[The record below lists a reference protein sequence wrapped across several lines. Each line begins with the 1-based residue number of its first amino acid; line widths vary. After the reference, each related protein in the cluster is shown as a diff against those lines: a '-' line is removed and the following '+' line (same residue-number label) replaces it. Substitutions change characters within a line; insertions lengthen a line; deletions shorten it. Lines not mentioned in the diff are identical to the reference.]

1 MILTLNNQPKK
12 PRIHQTLC
20 VFLLLFCVD
29 AMWGNN
35 PAFSTNYFDNL
46 TRRDGLVQSNIR
58 AISTDSK
65 GFVWLGSSGGLY
77 KWDGSVL
84 SIYQNDKKDSLSL
97 SNNNVSALQ
106 QAADSSGL
114 WIGTVF
120 GGLNFFD
127 FNTAQFQ
134 SWLPVIS
141 EKQGD
146 RFLNN
151 IVSICEVNDTL
162 LLLGTSLQGLLMVHL
177 DKNKQVTSHERIITE
192 EGEKNFSAF
201 NCKKID
207 NRIYAGTTRGLFI
220 FSEKG
225 RLIKQIPALESGTIK
240 EEWIKDIAQLSSGKI
255 LMATHNQLWEWQEET
270 MTPSLFTSNPEAQQ
284 ITSLTVDHNDDVWLG
299 TINNGIFKT
308 DASGKNIQHFTASE
322 KDGHLLNNQIN
333 DLEFYGHQP
342 VLFAATPAGLSTTD
356 FQKHIFKS
364 YDLRRLSNAQ
374 NTSVFF
380 LMEDS
385 LQRIWFWSL
394 DGLFRQNATN
404 QRFERILNTDYG
416 KKQNI
421 VMDGV
426 EFNGKIF
433 LATSNGL
440 LETELEGGSLKWH
453 RFSNNSVSDL
463 RINNF
468 SSLAITPD
476 NRIWLTSQAGI
487 VIFNPISGTQTIYPF
502 PLKEWETNFV
512 NVTDIVFTHQH
523 KKCWIGTKSEFLIY
537 FDTETKKFQKIP
549 AFLENSE
556 NQRLPRSN
564 YVLSMAAQNDDYIWL
579 ATFGSGLL
587 QLNTRSLELSDEYAI
602 NTLSTNTYAVCSD
615 SMNNLWISTDYG
627 ITRFSPETEEM
638 HEFGLDEGTFCQE
651 FNERA
656 VHVTPE
662 GKIMMGGINGF
673 VFFDP
678 TDIQL
683 NHYIPPVYISS
694 YYTGVPNSTIGGQIA
709 IDVEEVTSDTI
720 EIPYGRDNL
729 SIEVSVLNFS
739 HPEKNMIAWKLEGFD
754 KEWSEASATHIISY
768 SNLAPGKYE
777 LKVKGANNHDLW
789 NEEGDTLHIVVTAP
803 FYYKR
808 WFIWAF
814 GLFVFFLILGV
825 FLMRMKL
832 LKRQKVVLAGL
843 VREKTRNLQKAIQEL
858 RESQGKVMLQNQELE
873 IHRHDLKE
881 LVARRTADLEKA
893 KIKAEESD
901 RLKTAFLANLS
912 HEIRTPMNAIVGFST
927 LLNNLELSE
936 NDKAEFITMIQQS
949 GENLLALINDII
961 DISRIETG
969 QMSLHH
975 KFVKLGPF
983 LSSIMKT
990 LEFQPRKSYELKL
1003 ILDVS
1008 ESLQEVSIF
1017 TDEHRLRQVIV
1028 NLMGNALKFTSE
1040 GYIKLSVEK
1049 FSGKDLKTFIP
1060 NLEIQDPPHRV
1071 LVFIVEDT
1079 GIGISES
1086 EQKNIFQPFRKAE
1099 NFSDSIYGG
1108 MGLGLSIVKSI
1119 LPALGGDITLRSYP
1133 GQGTTFYFF
1142 IPYDT
1147 RGIQD

>member
-1 MILTLNNQPKK
+1 MFLTLYDQQIKT
-12 PRIHQTLC
+12 RIYQTLC
-20 VFLLLFCVD
+20 VLILLFGFNSV
-29 AMWGNN
+29 WGNT
-35 PAFSTNYFDNL
+35 PSSSTYYFDNL
-46 TRRDGLVQSNIR
+46 TRQDGLVQSNIR
-58 AISTDSK
+58 AISVDSK
-65 GFVWLGSSGGLY
+65 GFIWLGSSGGLY

-106 QAADSSGL
+106 QASDGSGL
-114 WIGTVF
+114 WVGTVF

-127 FNTAQFQ
+127 YNTAKFQ

-151 IVSICEVNDTL
+151 IVSICEVNDSL
-162 LLLGTSLQGLLMVHL
+162 LLLGTNLNGLLKVHL
-177 DKNKQVTSHERIITE
+177 DKNKQVTSHKRITTG

-201 NCKKID
+201 NCKKIG
-207 NRIYAGTTRGLFI
+207 NRVYAGTTRGLFI
-220 FSEKG
+220 FNEEG
-225 RLIKQIPALESGTIK
+225 HLIKQIPALKNGAIK
-240 EEWIKDIAQLSSGKI
+240 EEWIKDITQLSSGKI
-255 LMATHNQLWEWQEET
+255 LIATHNKLWEWNEGT
-270 MTPSLFTSNPEAQQ
+270 LTPVLFSENLNTQQ
-284 ITSLTVDHNDDVWLG
+284 ITSLTADDHDNVWLG
-299 TINNGIFKT
+299 TISNGIFKT
-308 DASGKNIQHFTASE
+308 DASGNNIRHFTASE

-333 DLEFYGHQP
+333 DLDFYGHQP
-342 VLFAATPAGLSTTD
+342 VLFAATPAGLSIID

-364 YDLRRLSNAQ
+364 YDLRKLSDAQ

-394 DGLFRQNATN
+394 DGLFRQSDPG
-404 QRFERILNTDYG
+404 QMFEKILDTDYG

-426 EFNGKIF
+426 EYNGSIF
-433 LATSNGL
+433 MATSNGL
-440 LETELEGGSLKWH
+440 LETAQEGGKINWH
-453 RFSNNSVSDL
+453 RFSADFVNNSRL
-463 RINNF
+463 NNF
-468 SSLAITPD
+468 SSMAVTPD
-476 NRIWLTSQAGI
+476 NKIWLTSQAGI
-487 VIFNPISGTQTIYPF
+487 VVFNPIDDTRTIYPF
-502 PLKEWETNFV
+502 PLEDWETNFV
-512 NVTDIVFTHQH
+512 NVTDIVFTDHHQ
-523 KKCWIGTKSEFLIY
+523 KCWIGTKSEFLIF
-537 FDTETKKFQKIP
+537 FDTETKQFQKIP
-549 AFLENSE
+549 AVLNNSE
-556 NQRLPRSN
+556 NQSLPRSN
-564 YVLSMAAQNDDYIWL
+564 YVLSMTAQNDDYIWL

-587 QLNTRSLELSDEYAI
+587 QLNTHSLELSDEYAI

-627 ITRFSPETEEM
+627 ITRFNPETKEM
-638 HEFGLDEGTFCQE
+638 NEFGLDEGTFCQE

-656 VHVTPE
+656 VHVTRE
-662 GKIMMGGINGF
+662 GEILMGGIDGF

-678 TDIQL
+678 KNIEL
-683 NHYIPPVYISS
+683 NNYIPPVYISS
-694 YYTGVPNSTIGGQIA
+694 YYTGTPNSMIGGQIA
-709 IDVEEVTSDTI
+709 IDVEEITSETI
-720 EIPYGRDNL
+720 EIPYGKDNL
-729 SIEVSVLNFS
+729 SIEVSVLNLS

-768 SNLAPGKYE
+768 SNLAPGKYK
-777 LKVKGANNHDLW
+777 LKVKGANNHNIW
-789 NEEGDTLHIVVTAP
+789 NEKGDTINIVVTAP
-803 FYYKR
+803 FYYKP

-814 GLFVFFLILGV
+814 GLFVFFLVLGI

-843 VREKTRNLQKAIQEL
+843 VREKTRNLQKAVYEL
-858 RESQGKVMLQNQELE
+858 RESQRRVMLQNQELE

-927 LLNNLELSE
+927 LLNNMELSE
-936 NDKAEFITMIQQS
+936 NDKVEFITMIQQS

-983 LSSIMKT
+983 LNNIIKT
-990 LEFQPRKSYELKL
+990 LEFQPRKSKELEI
-1003 ILDVS
+1003 ILDVP
-1008 ESLQEVSIF
+1008 ESLKEVSIF

-1028 NLMGNALKFTSE
+1028 NLIGNALKFTSE
-1040 GYIKLSVEK
+1040 GYIKVSVEK
-1049 FSGKDLKTFIP
+1049 FSGKDLKSFIP
-1060 NLEIQDPPHRV
+1060 NMEIPDPPHRV
-1071 LVFIVEDT
+1071 LVFMVEDT
-1079 GIGISES
+1079 GIGISEN
-1086 EQKNIFQPFRKAE
+1086 EQNNIFQPFRKAE

-1119 LPALGGDITLRSYP
+1119 LPALGGNITLRSYP
-1133 GQGTTFYFF
+1133 GQGTTFYFY

-1147 RGIQD
+1147 RGIQV